1 MNGTDYFTAV
11 QTGRA
16 RARHALEKLQEVA
29 GPSYPVL
36 FLKTGTE
43 DWTPVG
49 EEELFA
55 LVRGKGGTVAV
66 VICDSDGNAKAISS
80 WSNYANAERL
90 SRALEAKGCAKF
102 EGEVKLPI

>member
-1 MNGTDYFTAV
+1 MNGTDYFSAV

-29 GPSYPVL
+29 GASFPVL
-36 FLKTGTE
+36 FLKTGTH

-55 LVRGKGGTVAV
+55 LVSGKGGTAAV
-66 VICDSDGNAKAISS
+66 VLCDSDGNAKAISA
-80 WSNYANAERL
+80 WSGYADAERV
-90 SRALEAKGCAKF
+90 SRALEAKGCAKY